1 MDLFDEARKVFKQA
15 AEGVSRGAE
24 TLKLDADISELSQLV
39 TENYAAIGRR
49 AVALVKLGRVSDPE
63 LQTLV
68 GLAEKSEAK
77 LRAAQETRQALQRGD
92 RVRRCPGCGEAVVK
106 PSDFCEKCGRKL
118 PVCQQCLEPLSAGD
132 LACPSCGT
140 AAEGAAPAPA
150 VGTEPPQR

>member
-24 TLKLDADISELSQLV
+24 TLKLDADIAELSQLV
-39 TENYAAIGRR
+39 TDNYAAIGRR
-49 AVALVKLGRVSDPE
+49 AVALAKLGRVSDPE

-68 GLAEKSEAK
+68 GVTEKSEAK

-92 RVRRCPGCGEAVVK
+92 RIRHCPGCGEAVLK
-106 PSDFCEKCGRKL
+106 PSEFCGKCGRKL
-118 PVCQQCLEPLSAGD
+118 PVCKQCLEPLSAGD

-140 AAEGAAPAPA
+140 ALETPAPPPA
-150 VGTEPPQR
+150 AGTEPPQP